1 MMPLCDGAT
10 LCRRIREN
18 LDLCHIPFLL
28 LTANSSEKAYIE
40 SFENGIDGYIT
51 KPFEESLLLAQIKSI
66 MKNRDLRQ
74 QKFIEGGM
82 NLSELDAGYSDQQ
95 FMKEVIG
102 IIERNYEDSN
112 FGVKELVT
120 HLNMSYTI
128 VYKKFVSLTGLPPV
142 RFLLLYRLKVAKLI
156 LERNKRNNVIVSE
169 IAYRVGFNDPKY
181 FTRCFVKQYNMTPSA
196 IIHQESS

>member
-1 MMPLCDGAT
+1 
-10 LCRRIREN
+10 
-18 LDLCHIPFLL
+18 
-28 LTANSSEKAYIE
+28 
-40 SFENGIDGYIT
+40 
-51 KPFEESLLLAQIKSI
+51 